1 MGKNEKKAINNG
13 VKKKT
18 VVLLVVCTLAVGV
31 VFGGLGVLIY
41 KELSGNAAER
51 LADGEIFDFEK
62 EGYIKLGKYKGLT
75 AYVQPTDYEV
85 YSEMVSAADEDEEE
99 EDETDSTDD
108 AEGTD
113 GTDDTAGTE
122 GTDSAEG
129 TDGADRADEDDEEV
143 PGEAVEDGNL
153 VNLDFT
159 GSLNGKEREDTSE
172 QDAYVWIGKGD
183 YIESFEKGII
193 GIRVGEEKTIDCKF
207 PDDYDDETLAG
218 KTVQFTVTV
227 HGKCGEKEAQE
238 ATQGRCSTVQEYY
251 EYEKAAQLE
260 DNRNNKGELVWDELR
275 DGVKVETVPAK
286 MLERASE
293 DIKKMYT
300 EFAKVS
306 EMEMDELMES
316 FGMDEEGLEEMANDT
331 VKDIMIAKTIA
342 AKEGIT
348 MDEEYYRKSL
358 MEIVGEEEE
367 DGEQG
372 ESVTPGSIA
381 ALEAEYKESMGSRPR
396 DEMLIERIKDFVGE
410 YAEEG
415 TSEEEDELILE

>member
-108 AEGTD
+108 TEGTDGMDDAAGTD
-113 GTDDTAGTE
+113 GTDSAG
-122 GTDSAEG
+122 G
-129 TDGADRADEDDEEV
+129 TDGADRADEDDV
-143 PGEAVEDGNL
+143 LGEAVEDGNL

-159 GSLNGKEREDTSE
+159 GSLNGKELEDTSE

-207 PDDYDDETLAG
+207 PDDYDDESLAG
-218 KTVQFTVTV
+218 KTVQFTVSV
-227 HGKCGEKEAQE
+227 LGKCGDRDAQE
-238 ATQGRCSTVQEYY
+238 ATQGKCSTVQEYY

-286 MLERASE
+286 MLERAKE
-293 DIKKMYT
+293 DITKMYT
-300 EFAKVS
+300 RFAEVS
-306 EMEMDELMES
+306 EMGVDELMES
-316 FGMDEEGLEEMANDT
+316 LGMDEEGMEEMANDT

-342 AKEGIT
+342 AKEGVT
-348 MDEEYYRKSL
+348 MDDEYYRKKL

-367 DGEQG
+367 EGEQG
-372 ESVTPGSIA
+372 GSATPGSIS
-381 ALEAEYKESMGSRPR
+381 ALEAEYNEDMGSRPR
-396 DEMLIERIKDFVGE
+396 DEMLIERVKDFVGE